1 MNKKKTL
8 YTGLLYLWF
17 TIFLMAPVGALLMGT
32 FEFGLSAFWQELTR
46 PEALHALKLTFII
59 TLIVVFINTILGLL
73 TAYVMTRQ
81 KFWGHSVI
89 NGIID
94 LPFAVSPVIA
104 GFMILLLYGPQGV
117 IGIFFTEATF
127 SIIFALPGMI
137 IATLFITFP
146 FMVREVMPLLEEMG
160 RNQEE
165 VAYTL
170 GASRWMT
177 FWKVTLP
184 SVKWGVLYGMV
195 LTTARS
201 LGEFGA
207 VLVVSGNII
216 MATQSATLYVYQAAT
231 DFNMIG
237 AFAVSLVL
245 AGTSFITLIFLEL
258 LKRKKDVMES

>member
-1 MNKKKTL
+1 MKKNRIFA
-8 YTGLLYLWF
+8 GLLYVWF
-17 TIFLMAPVGALLMGT
+17 TLFLIAPVGALVVGT
-32 FEFGLSAFWQELTR
+32 VGYGLDSFWHEITR
-46 PEALHALKLTFII
+46 PEAIHALKLTFII
-59 TLIVVFINTILGLL
+59 TVIVLCINTLLGLL

-81 KFWGHSVI
+81 KFWGQNFI
-89 NGIID
+89 NGLVD

-104 GFMILLLYGPQGV
+104 GLMILLLYGPQGI
-117 IGIFFTEATF
+117 IGMFFSEMTF

-137 IATLFITFP
+137 IATLFITYP
-146 FMVREVMPLLEEMG
+146 FMVREVMPLLQEMG
-160 RNQEE
+160 KSQEE

-184 SVKWGVLYGMV
+184 SIKWGVLYGMV
-195 LTTARS
+195 LTIARS

-231 DFNMIG
+231 DFNMAA

-245 AGTSFITLIFLEL
+245 AGTSFVILIFLEL
-258 LKRKKDVMES
+258 LKRKKGVIES